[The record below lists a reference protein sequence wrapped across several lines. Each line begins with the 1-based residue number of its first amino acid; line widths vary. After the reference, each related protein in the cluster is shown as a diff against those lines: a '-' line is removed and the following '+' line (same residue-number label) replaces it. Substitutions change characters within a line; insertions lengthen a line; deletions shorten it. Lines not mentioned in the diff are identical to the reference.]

1 MCIWKQKQL
10 CCDIATTVVFAHYSA
25 GRLLQRSTIS
35 TLVAK
40 IQMFKTKSLPPFV
53 SLSVTMT
60 AQNSIDPSSS
70 YEVSGKA
77 SHKLVKKSAFSCCG
91 KIKESSAK
99 RRKLGLQILTINSPI
114 NR

>member
-1 MCIWKQKQL
+1 MI
-10 CCDIATTVVFAHYSA
+10 
-25 GRLLQRSTIS
+25 
-35 TLVAK
+35 
-40 IQMFKTKSLPPFV
+40 
-53 SLSVTMT
+53 

-99 RRKLGLQILTINSPI
+99 RRESRAADFND
-114 NR
+114 